1 MTEHANISVKKEEV
15 AAEGPV
21 RQIVHL
27 DLDTFFVSV
36 ERLQDPRL
44 EGRPVI
50 VGGSAER
57 GVVAACSYETRRCGV
72 HSGMAMAL
80 ARRLCPDAVVLRGDH
95 ELYRKYS
102 ETVAGIIEARVPLYE
117 RASVD
122 EFYLDMTGMDRFFG
136 TLQWTRELRKEIT
149 RETGLPL
156 SFGLS
161 VNKTV
166 SKIATGEA
174 KPAGMLTV
182 PPERVHPFLDPLPV
196 RRIPMVGLRSYRLL
210 RSMGVERIA
219 TLRAIPPE
227 MLQQLFGKNGLLLW
241 KKANGIDNSPVIN
254 ERLRKSIGTERTFD
268 EDTTDARYLLR
279 TLVNMTARSAWEL
292 RRHGRTASQVT
303 VKIRYSDF
311 ETHTLQ
317 QKIPHT
323 AFDHTLIATAKEL
336 FRRLYTRRVRVRLLG
351 VRLGGLVPGTQQL
364 SLFGNDEKM
373 ARLYQ
378 AMDYL
383 RERYGGEAIGTIKR

>member
-1 MTEHANISVKKEEV
+1 MTDHANFPVKKYPVPEEKN
-15 AAEGPV
+15 V

-36 ERLQDPRL
+36 ERLQDSRL

-50 VGGSAER
+50 VGGSSER
-57 GVVAACSYETRRCGV
+57 GVVAACSYETRRYGV
-72 HSGMAMAL
+72 HSGMAMTM
-80 ARRLCPDAVVLRGDH
+80 ARRLCPEAVVLRGDH
-95 ELYRKYS
+95 DLYRKYS
-102 ETVAGIIEARVPLYE
+102 EMVAEIIGARVPLYE
-117 RASVD
+117 QASVD

-136 TLQWTRELRKEIT
+136 TLQWTRALREEII

-174 KPAGMLTV
+174 KPSGGITV
-182 PPERVHPFLDPLPV
+182 PPGRVHPFLDPLPV

-241 KKANGIDNSPVIN
+241 KKANGIDDSPVIN
-254 ERLRKSIGTERTFD
+254 ERLRKSIGTEQTFD
-268 EDTTDARYLLR
+268 EDTGDARFLLR
-279 TLVNMTARSAWEL
+279 TLVRMTALSAYEL
-292 RRHGRTASQVT
+292 RRHGRTASRVT

-364 SLFGNDEKM
+364 SLFGNDTKM

-383 RERYGGEAIGTIKR
+383 RDKYGIESVGRV